1 MFFFD
6 MNIYIY
12 TPAYTYTHI
21 YIYIFYLCI
30 CTLFVELYIY
40 IYVQCIRILKPLNA
54 KKVRKV
60 YGHQSGREGFPVCGS
75 PVCDDRHK

>member
-1 MFFFD
+1 M
-6 MNIYIY
+6 YIICRII
-12 TPAYTYTHI
+12 HICI
-21 YIYIFYLCI
+21 YIYIG
-30 CTLFVELYIY
+30 
-40 IYVQCIRILKPLNA
+40 VQCIRILKPLDA